1 MEFQGVLFKYYN
13 QLVERFNNGFEYLEN
28 NPNDERAI
36 RLYEDLIKE
45 TSEVERLVNY
55 YKNKGVL

>member
-1 MEFQGVLFKYYN
+1 MEFKNILLEYYS

>member
-1 MEFQGVLFKYYN
+1 MEFQNILLEYYS